1 MKIILLS
8 ILIIGLVGR
17 ALYFYS
23 SRKNAVVSEPQ
34 ISKLSNEDLLNTEFL
49 NQLTIKYPKLNF
61 KLDGE
66 KIISVNGLSVEAK
79 IINHRT
85 FPQSESFQLN
95 FYTSHKFFQNS
106 IEERL
111 SGIGEND
118 TTALQNG
125 IQSFLSGQFPVIID
139 GIDLKHSPEI
149 DFDVIS
155 GNEKT
160 HWHPLIG
167 DIQLQGELSKRH
179 DSTVYEK
186 TYSFIKPLL
195 TSKLKESNLDF
206 HWFRYYISKM
216 QNGEIIGDCY
226 YDNEPYEEGLKV
238 LKKFASTWGTTGFAG
253 QKQFIMLRHCRD

>member
-8 ILIIGLVGR
+8 ILVLVLAGLAV
-17 ALYFYS
+17 YFYS
-23 SRKNAVVSEPQ
+23 SRQKSVVSKLLT
-34 ISKLSNEDLLNTEFL
+34 SKLSNEDFLKQEFL
-49 NQLTIKYPKLNF
+49 NQLRIKYPDLHFKLNG
-61 KLDGE
+61 D
-66 KIISVNGLSVEAK
+66 KIISEDGITVEAK
-79 IINHRT
+79 IINHKT
-85 FPQSESFQLN
+85 FPQSESFQIN
-95 FYTSHKFFQNS
+95 FYTSHKFFQKS

-118 TTALQNG
+118 TTALQYG

-139 GIDLKHSPEI
+139 GIDLKHSPEM
-149 DFDVIS
+149 DFDVIG

-167 DIQLQGELSKRH
+167 DIQLQGELSKRQ

-195 TSKLKESNLDF
+195 TSKLKESNQDF
-206 HWFRYYISKM
+206 HWFRYYVSKM
-216 QNGEIIGDCY
+216 PNGEIIADCY
-226 YDNEPYEEGLKV
+226 YDNEPYDEGLEV
-238 LKKFASTWGTTGFAG
+238 LKKFALTWGTTEFAG